1 MTQRTLG
8 LDDRLHEYLTRTF
21 LREPEVMRE
30 LRAETARLG
39 EIARMQIAPE
49 QGQLMGLLLELIG
62 ARLVIEIGTFTGYS
76 ALAMARTLPD
86 DGRLIA
92 CDVSEEWTRI
102 ARRYWL
108 AAGVAGKIDLRLGPG
123 LATLEALEAEG
134 LGGRVDAAFV
144 DADKAGY
151 DLYYE
156 RLLRLLRPGGLIM
169 IDNAYWGARAE
180 DPQGRTPETEAV
192 RALNAK
198 LRDDERVTL
207 ALVPVAGGLTLARKR
222 EVAR

>member
-76 ALAMARTLPD
+76 ALAMARALPD